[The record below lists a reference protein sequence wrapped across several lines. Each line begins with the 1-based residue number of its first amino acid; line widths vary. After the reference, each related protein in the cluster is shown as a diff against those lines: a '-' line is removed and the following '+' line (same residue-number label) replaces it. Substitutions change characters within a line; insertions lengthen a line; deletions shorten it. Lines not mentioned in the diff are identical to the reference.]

1 MSGTR
6 GATAVD
12 VRIAGVLIWLR
23 RGHKSN
29 CRDVSEPVHEEPRE
43 LREAGLGAP
52 SGEAP
57 PPRSPPE
64 RHPHRRRQVLAVG
77 RRSRS
82 GAVVAAHLP
91 EPVRLGELPVVE
103 GAAAREQPR
112 VARLEEFLGHVAE
125 VVHQEH
131 GQIEED
137 VVPATARA
145 LQSLNS
151 ALCLISNQGV
161 QILFFTVHVR
171 RGLLLG
177 RDSSGF
183 GARLPGLP
191 RA

>member
-1 MSGTR
+1 MSG
-6 GATAVD
+6 VD
-12 VRIAGVLIWLR
+12 GVRIAGVLIWLR

-29 CRDVSEPVHEEPRE
+29 CRDVSREERRE

-112 VARLEEFLGHVAE
+112 VARLEGA
-125 VVHQEH
+125 
-131 GQIEED
+131 GK
-137 VVPATARA
+137 
-145 LQSLNS
+145 SW
-151 ALCLISNQGV
+151 G
-161 QILFFTVHVR
+161 
-171 RGLLLG
+171 GL
-177 RDSSGF
+177 RV
-183 GARLPGLP
+183 
-191 RA
+191 

>member
-1 MSGTR
+1 MSG
-6 GATAVD
+6 VD
-12 VRIAGVLIWLR
+12 GVRIAGVLIWLR

-57 PPRSPPE
+57 PRPPPE

-82 GAVVAAHLP
+82 SAVVAAHLP

-112 VARLEEFLGHVAE
+112 VARLEEFLREG
-125 VVHQEH
+125 
-131 GQIEED
+131 
-137 VVPATARA
+137 
-145 LQSLNS
+145 
-151 ALCLISNQGV
+151 
-161 QILFFTVHVR
+161 
-171 RGLLLG
+171 
-177 RDSSGF
+177 
-183 GARLPGLP
+183 
-191 RA
+191 